1 MNFKR
6 PFAYHQIIVLVLVLF
21 SFGMAG
27 LVSRTVFERLPHLED
42 EMAYLFQAR
51 TYARGNL
58 VIESPAPSRA
68 YWQPFVVD
76 HDGRRFGKYTP
87 GWPLQLMIGEMMG
100 QAWVINAFLASMT
113 VAVVYR
119 LGHEIYNPETGL
131 IAAALVAFSP
141 MALLLNATLMGH
153 TAALFAAVL
162 FMYAYWRIERGK
174 WVLLWGAVAGLAL
187 GVLIAN
193 RALTAVAVAL
203 PFVAWSALRLLRA
216 VLYEARSSHPIPEF
230 RDGEN
235 AASDFEVPL
244 RANEVRGKQASLLG
258 EGLRV
263 RAEGRIRHFFVTLQ
277 PLIVL
282 GVLALA
288 LALLVPIYNYQATGD
303 PTENL
308 YTLVWSYD
316 RIGFGEGSGRPH
328 TLEKAV
334 RHTRFD
340 LSLMAADLF
349 GFGLVPPADG
359 GNWRGAFEADPVG
372 WLTGWRM
379 NVFSPAVTEHLQL
392 EADYYPMIGLSWV
405 LLPLG
410 LIVAFRWRAAL
421 IAVWLFALAR
431 WTMLPFEVGGGNLTR
446 NPEFAW
452 FWLGIAFAWLLLP
465 LIFWRTTRER
475 WTWLLVSV
483 ALSIIGVQMAY
494 WIGSQ
499 RYSTRYYYEALA
511 SLALISAL
519 PLAWLVRRMN
529 ALTPRPSPS
538 GRGGNTLGDE
548 AASPRLRAN
557 VFAQRG
563 DLGVRGIAV
572 YVLIGAAL
580 VYSLYTYSTPR
591 IQSLYRF
598 NLMSPELIAAVEA
611 RREGDRPVL
620 VLVNGENV
628 RWRSFGPL
636 MAVTSPY
643 LDSDIV
649 AAWNFRGSATDQIR
663 QQILERFPDRQ
674 VIEMDA
680 LDNQAWFREETAAAP

>member
-6 PFAYHQIIVLVLVLF
+6 PYVIVLVLTLF

-58 VIESPAPSRA
+58 VIESPTPSRA

-76 HDGRRFGKYTP
+76 FEGRRFGKYTP

-100 QAWVINAFLASMT
+100 QAWVINAFLAAMT
-113 VAVVYR
+113 VALVYR
-119 LGHEIYNPETGL
+119 LGREIYNADTGL

-174 WVLLWGAVAGLAL
+174 RALMWGVVAGLAL
-187 GVLIAN
+187 GLLVAN

-203 PFVAWSALRLLRA
+203 PFVAWSGLRLLRSVLTSSRPENTGAELEA
-216 VLYEARSSHPIPEF
+216 VRS
-230 RDGEN
+230 
-235 AASDFEVPL
+235 EV
-244 RANEVRGKQASLLG
+244 V
-258 EGLRV
+258 RV
-263 RAEGRIRHFFVTLQ
+263 RVRRFVATLR

-288 LALLVPIYNYQATGD
+288 LALLVPLYNYQATGD

-316 RIGFGEGSGRPH
+316 RIGFGEGAGRPH

-349 GFGLVPPADG
+349 GFGLLPPPDK
-359 GNWRGAFEADPVG
+359 GNWRTAFEADPLG
-372 WLTGWRM
+372 WLTDWRL

-392 EADYYPMIGLSWV
+392 EADYYPMIGMSWV

-421 IAVWLFALAR
+421 IGIWLFILAR
-431 WTMLPFEVGGGNLTR
+431 WVLWPFDVDGGQLTR
-446 NPEFAW
+446 SPEFAW
-452 FWLGIAFAWLLLP
+452 FWLAVAFAWLLLP
-465 LIFWRTTRER
+465 LPFWRTTRER
-475 WTWLLVSV
+475 WTWLLASV

-519 PLAWLVRRMN
+519 PLAWVVKASRQRLV
-529 ALTPRPSPS
+529 
-538 GRGGNTLGDE
+538 
-548 AASPRLRAN
+548 
-557 VFAQRG
+557 
-563 DLGVRGIAV
+563 V
-572 YVLIGAAL
+572 YTLIGGAL

-598 NLMSPELIAAVEA
+598 NLMSPELIEAVEA
-611 RREGDRPVL
+611 RRTGTQPVL
-620 VLVNGENV
+620 VLVNGDNV

-649 AAWNFRGSATDQIR
+649 AAWNFRGNTTDEIR

-680 LDNQAWFREETAAAP
+680 LENQAWFRDETAAAP